1 MSGML
6 KHYCGSTYSRACCTS
21 HQLRRSIW
29 FMGMDHD
36 EQCLRVLYGLSL
48 CIMAGLSSLIVVSD
62 VSLCVLVGFCIL
74 VLWNAARNDVNDKI
88 MSNAYLERRR
98 RTRFPTFA
106 TEAQQWMA
114 RYDSLA
120 EFFGYT
126 PVEMVE
132 ELQDSNPVMA
142 AVDELKL
149 IKQGKMAIDELASF
163 ILLQ

>member
-1 MSGML
+1 MFCDFSL
-6 KHYCGSTYSRACCTS
+6 F
-21 HQLRRSIW
+21 LVRSK
-29 FMGMDHD
+29 
-36 EQCLRVLYGLSL
+36 
-48 CIMAGLSSLIVVSD
+48 
-62 VSLCVLVGFCIL
+62 LCVLVGFCIL

-88 MSNAYLERRR
+88 MSNTYLERRR

-120 EFFGYT
+120 ELFGYT

-149 IKQGKMAIDELASF
+149 IKQEKMAIDELASF